1 MKKRKITAV
10 ITLLIMLTVLLSIGT
25 YAYWA
30 GWITGASKEVTPEI
44 TVGTGQAAETAL
56 EVVVAGNEGTL
67 VPEGRAVAGQVESIT
82 FTLDFAWE
90 ETTADFVN
98 GATGDF
104 VIVAIPSNAL
114 LQVTLTDVP
123 TEVVLGTTYTITVVV
138 TLDEPADQVEYD
150 TVAGQTLTV
159 LFNLTVS
166 NPIPN

>member
-10 ITLLIMLTVLLSIGT
+10 ITLLIMLTVSLSIGI

-30 GWITGASKEVTPEI
+30 GGITGASKEVTPEI
-44 TVGTGQAAETAL
+44 TVGTGQTAETAL

-82 FTLDFAWE
+82 FTLDFVWE

-104 VIVAIPSNAL
+104 VIVATPSNAL

>member
-10 ITLLIMLTVLLSIGT
+10 ITLVIMLTVVLSVGI

-30 GWITGASKEVTPEI
+30 GGIIGAGKEATPEI
-44 TVGTGQAAETAL
+44 TVGTGQTAETAL

-82 FTLDFAWE
+82 FTLDFVWE

-104 VIVAIPSNAL
+104 VIVATPSNAL

-123 TEVVLGTTYTITVVV
+123 TEVVLGTTYTINVMV
-138 TLDEPADQVEYD
+138 TLTEPADIVEYNE
-150 TVAGQTLTV
+150 VVNKTLTIQ
-159 LFNLTVS
+159 FNMKITNVV
-166 NPIPN
+166 PE